1 MDLNNPLSSSESSTD
16 SSSDS
21 SSGSSEVDAAISKV
35 AILAVNAMLDA
46 VRGDDDNDDDAD
58 DEVVRPRFKRQ
69 TTIVRRRQEDEARL
83 MRNYFVDEPIYN
95 AKMFR
100 RRYRMSKRLF
110 LQIFDDLAAE
120 YPFFQQRY
128 DGSGKL
134 GFSTKL
140 KCTST
145 LRQLAYGTSVD
156 AFDENFGIS
165 ERTSRDTLEHFCTG
179 IRELY
184 GSTYLCR
191 PTWSDLQRIYEVHEQ
206 SHGFPGMIGSID
218 CMHWTWDMCPNAWR
232 GTHTRGDIG
241 KPSLI
246 LQAVASYD
254 LWIWNAYFGMQGSN
268 NDINVFE
275 ASPVLEELISGLAP
289 TPSFYANDNFYKA
302 GYYLGD
308 GIYPEYAIFV
318 KTFTDPIDNK
328 RKLFKKKQES
338 ARKDIERAF
347 GVLKKRWNVIS
358 NPARYWD
365 KDKMQSVIYTCIIL
379 HNMILQDKNKAFC
392 QNYDLED

>member
-21 SSGSSEVDAAISKV
+21 SSGSSELDAAISKA
-35 AILAVNAMLDA
+35 AILAVNAMFDA
-46 VRGDDDNDDDAD
+46 VRGDDDDEDDDDD
-58 DEVVRPRFKRQ
+58 DEVVRPRFKRRV
-69 TTIVRRRQEDEARL
+69 TIVRRRQEDEARL

-110 LQIFDDLAAE
+110 LQICDDLAAE

-140 KCTST
+140 KCTSA

-156 AFDENFGIS
+156 TFDENFGIQK
-165 ERTSRDTLEHFCTG
+165 EPH
-179 IRELY
+179 
-184 GSTYLCR
+184 
-191 PTWSDLQRIYEVHEQ
+191 
-206 SHGFPGMIGSID
+206 
-218 CMHWTWDMCPNAWR
+218 
-232 GTHTRGDIG
+232 
-241 KPSLI
+241 
-246 LQAVASYD
+246 
-254 LWIWNAYFGMQGSN
+254 GSN

-275 ASPVLEELISGLAP
+275 ASPFLEELISGLAP
-289 TPSFYANDNFYKA
+289 TTSFYANDNFYKS

-328 RKLFKKKQES
+328 RKLFKKKQEL

-347 GVLKKRWNVIS
+347 GVLKKRWKVIS
-358 NPARYWD
+358 NPSRYWD

-379 HNMILQDKNKAFC
+379 HNMILQDEDKAFC
-392 QNYDLED
+392 QDYDPEDPSLDPEYWTQETPMEQRIKNTHAIKSGETHNMLMADLVDQVWTTRSRQDEAVPDLNEYVSDDDA